1 VKIHTIAADG
11 SRLKQLFSDGR
22 NEADPS
28 WSADGKKIAFGRTA
42 LPYESQPKA
51 IHVYDFESGQ
61 TSTLPGSEGLFSPRW
76 SPDGRYIAAMSLDSQ
91 RLMLFDWERETWQEL
106 ARVNASYPSWS
117 SDSKTLYLG
126 AKVNNRQGQYR
137 IGVTD
142 KKLERMVSLPETLHE
157 VVSFALWFGMA
168 PDGSLIVARD
178 LSRQEIFGL
187 EWQTP

>member
-1 VKIHTIAADG
+1 
-11 SRLKQLFSDGR
+11 
-22 NEADPS
+22 
-28 WSADGKKIAFGRTA
+28 
-42 LPYESQPKA
+42 
-51 IHVYDFESGQ
+51 
-61 TSTLPGSEGLFSPRW
+61 
-76 SPDGRYIAAMSLDSQ
+76 MSLDSQ
-91 RLMLFDWERETWQEL
+91 RLMLFDWENEDWQEL

-168 PDGSLIVARD
+168 PDGSLIVGPRFEPPGNFWLGMADAMMRFSRRIELRRTVD
-178 LSRQEIFGL
+178 ADEGPISDEIIQSCVMSSRSGRNQPATKTLASRLSRA
-187 EWQTP
+187 